1 MTSQPDNSVH
11 LTVDIV
17 LLTEVND
24 TPHVLLTEVNDTP
37 HVLLIRRSDT
47 SDAYPGYWAL
57 PGGYVDAGERIE
69 DAARREL
76 AEETAV
82 TAPAVL
88 HQVGIYDNPDRDPR
102 WRVVS
107 VAYMAVLP
115 ELVTATAGDDAHDA
129 AWTRVRG
136 LTGPDGLCLAF
147 DHNEVLAD
155 AMARAFDRGTEQ

>member
-1 MTSQPDNSVH
+1 MTTTDQADNSVH

-17 LLTEVND
+17 LLAEVNGA
-24 TPHVLLTEVNDTP
+24 P

-76 AEETAV
+76 GEETAV
-82 TAPAVL
+82 AAPTQL
-88 HQVGIYDNPDRDPR
+88 RQVGIYDAPNRDPR
-102 WRVVS
+102 GRVVS

-129 AWTRVRG
+129 AWTRVRS
-136 LTGPDGLCLAF
+136 LTGPNGLCLAF

-155 AMARAFDRGTEQ
+155 AMARAFNRGTER